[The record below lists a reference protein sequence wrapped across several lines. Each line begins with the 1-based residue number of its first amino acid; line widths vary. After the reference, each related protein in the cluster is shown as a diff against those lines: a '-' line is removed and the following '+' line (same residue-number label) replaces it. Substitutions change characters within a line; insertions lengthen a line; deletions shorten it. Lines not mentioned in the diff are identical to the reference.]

1 MIVGLGGDG
10 LGITRP
16 QMPAL
21 QDLLRR
27 MQPEGAVHRGCTGME
42 SMIHNVIRSVYSLI
56 PVHVMPIA
64 GKYSSIASQPLANF
78 PQTIIYQ
85 ADTAAVVNKM
95 IVEAIHGLIYLP
107 ERMVE
112 GGEGWALVELARK
125 RGIAVVFV
133 WPNGKVTLEHVEI

>member
-21 QDLLRR
+21 QDLLCR
-27 MQPEGAVHRGCTGME
+27 MQPEGAVHRGDA
-42 SMIHNVIRSVYSLI
+42 MIHNVIRSVYSLI

-133 WPNGKVTLEHVEI
+133 WPNGKLLLEKNDV